1 MYLATTMTLSFGLS
15 LCAGKEEE
23 APTYLWRSCDESE
36 NSNLYNTKLEVDNIF
51 NNDTFNM
58 ADYGG
63 QVLMILNVA
72 SF

>member
-15 LCAGKEEE
+15 LCAGEEE
-23 APTYLWRSCDESE
+23 APRYLWRSCDESKD
-36 NSNLYNTKLEVDNIF
+36 SNLYNTNLEVDNIF

-63 QVLMILNVA
+63 QVNTNN
-72 SF
+72 